1 VLRWGVVLD
10 DTSDSARA
18 YLDARLR
25 TWTPAQRLA
34 RVFGLTEVTHALAL
48 ADLRRG
54 HPEASDED
62 LRLALAERLWPPEL
76 FAAFV
81 AWRRARAGATA
92 GRTELIDQP
101 PADVRVP

>member
-54 HPEASDED
+54 HPEASDE
-62 LRLALAERLWPPEL
+62 RLWPPEL